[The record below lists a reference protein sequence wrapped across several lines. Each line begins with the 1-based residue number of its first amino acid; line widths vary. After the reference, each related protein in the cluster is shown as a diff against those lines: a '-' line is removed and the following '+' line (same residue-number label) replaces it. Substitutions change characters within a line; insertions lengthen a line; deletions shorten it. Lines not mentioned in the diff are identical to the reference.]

1 VRAITDELAQ
11 AFPAAARPRLILEPG
26 RYLVAD
32 GVVFISEVVRVERDS
47 GVQLLTCDGAVT
59 MVPLTHYCPQVV
71 RVFSPE
77 LEVRG
82 GAAERTIVYG
92 ASCRENDILYRGLLP
107 PTAPGDYLAFY
118 AAGAYNSTLGPEFIF
133 EAPPAVFA

>member
-1 VRAITDELAQ
+1 VIADELATT
-11 AFPAAARPRLILEPG
+11 FPASDRPTLILEPG

-32 GVVFISEVVRVERDS
+32 AIVFVSAAVRVDRA
-47 GVQLLTCDGAVT
+47 GGLQRITVDGAVT
-59 MVPLTHYCPQVV
+59 MLPLTHYCPQIV
-71 RVFSPE
+71 RVFAQG
-77 LEVRG
+77 LEPR
-82 GAAERTIVYG
+82 ADARERTIVFG